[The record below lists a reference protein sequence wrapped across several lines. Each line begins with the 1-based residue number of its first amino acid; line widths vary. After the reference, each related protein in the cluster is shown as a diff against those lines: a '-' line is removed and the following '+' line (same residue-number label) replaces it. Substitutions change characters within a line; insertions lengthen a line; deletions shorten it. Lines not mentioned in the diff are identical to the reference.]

1 LFNNKP
7 DGAVDDGARLGV
19 TMPTH
24 ASRPSGPNLSSL
36 VHNMSLSPQ
45 PQSAGA
51 LMASNGFNIGHMGM
65 TPPPMGMYPPVLFHN
80 QLQVAPSPPYLIEQF
95 QNRGPSP
102 FSFGAN
108 MQPFAPSFMPSTPS
122 TTALVP
128 YQPQSDYIPRAL
140 AYRSPEGRR
149 QNAMR
154 VNRSPYY
161 NAASHHNHVDIGRI
175 RDGVDV
181 RSTVRLISRR
191 TGHQM
196 S

>member
-1 LFNNKP
+1 MANP
-7 DGAVDDGARLGV
+7 AG
-19 TMPTH
+19 
-24 ASRPSGPNLSSL
+24 RPSGPDLSS
-36 VHNMSLSPQ
+36 VFHNMSLSPQ
-45 PQSAGA
+45 PHSTGA
-51 LMASNGFNIGHMGM
+51 LMVGNGFNSGHMTM
-65 TPPPMGMYPPVLFHN
+65 TPHTVGMYPPVLFHN
-80 QLQVAPSPPYLIEQF
+80 QVQVAPSPPYLMEQF

-108 MQPFAPSFMPSTPS
+108 IQPFAPSFMPGTPS

-181 RSTVRLISRR
+181 RSTVRLTISQIDGRGLISHR
-191 TGHQM
+191 SCCATFPTR
-196 S
+196 STSAC